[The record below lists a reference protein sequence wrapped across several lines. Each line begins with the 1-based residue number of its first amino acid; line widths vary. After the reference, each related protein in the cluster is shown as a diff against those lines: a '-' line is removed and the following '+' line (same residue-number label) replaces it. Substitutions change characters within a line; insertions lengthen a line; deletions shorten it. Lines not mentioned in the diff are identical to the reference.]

1 MLLMIDNYDSFTYTL
16 VRYFRELGQT
26 VRVVRHDALSV
37 HDLVKWRPDYVVISP
52 GPGLPDQTGCLL
64 DFIRA
69 CYQHVPI
76 LGVCLGHQALVQAL
90 GGSLLPAREVV
101 HGKASPVFHQSK
113 KLFQQLPSPPPV
125 ATAIPSVQA

>member
-52 GPGLPDQTGCLL
+52 GPGLPGQAGCLL

-69 CYQHVPI
+69 CYQRVPI
-76 LGVCLGHQALVQAL
+76 LGVCLPLL
-90 GGSLLPAREVV
+90 GRKLGSNTSIKSFDKYCSHKLILNP
-101 HGKASPVFHQSK
+101 KKSK
-113 KLFQQLPSPPPV
+113 GFSNHKRYIFSL
-125 ATAIPSVQA
+125 

>member
-64 DFIRA
+64 NFIRA

-76 LGVCLGHQALVQAL
+76 LGVCLGHQALVQAF

-101 HGKASPVFHQSK
+101 HGKRLRCFINQRSCFSSYHH
-113 KLFQQLPSPPPV
+113 LC
-125 ATAIPSVQA
+125 